1 MAKALTTK
9 AVENLRPG
17 PTRREI
23 ADRTPLLYL
32 VVQPSGR
39 RRFCLRY
46 RIHGKSRKVTLATG
60 LSLSQARKAATDAA
74 IEIERGN
81 DPREARRAARHQA
94 AAAAADTVRAVCE
107 AYLKREAPKLR
118 TADQR
123 VRLLGRHVYPAL
135 GDRPISS
142 VRRGEI
148 VRLLDK
154 VEDGSGSR
162 TTDVV
167 LSILRRV
174 FNWHAIRDDTFVPPI
189 VRGMGRHGT
198 AQHARSRIL
207 NDEEL
212 GSVWRAAAD
221 AGPFGAL
228 LRFLLL
234 TGARRGEAGGMT
246 WDEVE
251 DGVWSL
257 PPSRNKTG
265 QPLAR
270 PLSKA
275 ARAVLDAQP
284 RIVGVPYVFTA
295 GQRPLTSTS
304 RMKKQFDAQCGVTGW
319 TIHDLRRTARSLLS
333 RCGVN
338 ADVAERCLGHVIGG
352 VRGTY
357 DRHQYQAEMA
367 HAFEALA
374 AQIEHIVHPRASVVP
389 MQRKRK

>member
-17 PTRREI
+17 SARREI
-23 ADRTPLLYL
+23 PDRTPLLYL
-32 VVQPSGR
+32 IVQPSGR

-46 RIHGKSRKVTLATG
+46 RVHGKSRKVTLAAG

-81 DPREARRAARHQA
+81 DPREAREPPGSRQRQRPPIRWLPSAS
-94 AAAAADTVRAVCE
+94 D
-107 AYLKREAPKLR
+107 YLKREAPKLR

-123 VRLLGRHVYPAL
+123 MRLLGRHVYPAL
-135 GDRPISS
+135 GDRPIGS

-154 VEDGSGSR
+154 VEDSSGGR
-162 TTDVV
+162 TADVV
-167 LSILRRV
+167 LGILRRV

-198 AQHARSRIL
+198 AQHARTRIL

-212 GSVWRAAAD
+212 GRVWQAAAD
-221 AGPFGAL
+221 AGAFGAM

-234 TGARRGEAGGMT
+234 TGARRGESGGMT

-257 PPSRNKTG
+257 PASRNKTG
-265 QPLAR
+265 QPLVR

-275 ARAVLDAQP
+275 ARAVVDAQP
-284 RIVGVPYVFTA
+284 HIGGVPYVFTA
-295 GQRPLTSTS
+295 GQRPLMSTS
-304 RMKKQFDAQCGVTGW
+304 RMKKQFDAQCGVTGSDD
-319 TIHDLRRTARSLLS
+319 HDLRRTARSLLS

-338 ADVAERCLGHVIGG
+338 ADVAERMLGHVIGG

-357 DRHQYQAEMA
+357 DRHQYQAEML
-367 HAFEALA
+367 HAYEALA
-374 AQIEHIVHPRASVVP
+374 AQIARIVDPQPNVVAMP
-389 MQRKRK
+389 QHG

>member
-1 MAKALTTK
+1 M
-9 AVENLRPG
+9 V
-17 PTRREI
+17 
-23 ADRTPLLYL
+23 
-32 VVQPSGR
+32 
-39 RRFCLRY
+39 
-46 RIHGKSRKVTLATG
+46 
-60 LSLSQARKAATDAA
+60 
-74 IEIERGN
+74 
-81 DPREARRAARHQA
+81 
-94 AAAAADTVRAVCE
+94 AVCE

-162 TTDVV
+162 TADVV

-198 AQHARSRIL
+198 AQHARSRML

-212 GSVWRAAAD
+212 GRVWRTAAD
-221 AGPFGAL
+221 AGAFGAM

-234 TGARRGEAGGMT
+234 TGARRGEAGGIT

-265 QPLAR
+265 QPLVR

-275 ARAVLDAQP
+275 ARAVVDAQP
-284 RIVGVPYVFTA
+284 HIVGVPYVFTA
-295 GQRPLTSTS
+295 GQRPLTSIS

-319 TIHDLRRTARSLLS
+319 TVHDVRRTARSLLS
-333 RCGVN
+333 RAGISV
-338 ADVAERCLGHVIGG
+338 DVAERCLGHVIGG

-357 DRHQYQAEMA
+357 DRHQYQAEML
-367 HAFEALA
+367 HAYEALA
-374 AQIEHIVHPRASVVP
+374 SVIQRIVAPRRQHCAAAVAKASSPTIESFRRPAFQYIGEMAFGFGRPDAAPACCSRGSLSVAASIRKEHPIAEASFCENTDAAT
-389 MQRKRK
+389 